1 MEDTMKVLKLLEE
14 LEDIVDDA
22 TGLPHFQQ
30 R

>member
-14 LEDIVDDA
+14 LEDIVLM
-22 TGLPHFQQ
+22 TPPGCLFQT